1 MYITADPDEV
11 IAVKYAFPSNV
22 RISSVLGR
30 RGMLNWLLVTTR
42 ALLDASVLVVP
53 WLRNAT
59 TVPVLIIRY
68 WVPAMVRDTA
78 WTGEGALVAA
88 VNVTVLPIGV
98 NA

>member
-1 MYITADPDEV
+1 MYITAEPDAV

-22 RISSVLGR
+22 RISSVFGR
-30 RGMLNWLLVTTR
+30 RGMLNWLLVTIR
-42 ALLDASVLVVP
+42 ALLLASLLVDP

-59 TVPVLIIRY
+59 TVPVLMIRY
-68 WVPAMVRDTA
+68 WVPAMMRDTA

-88 VNVTVLPIGV
+88 VKVTVFPIGV